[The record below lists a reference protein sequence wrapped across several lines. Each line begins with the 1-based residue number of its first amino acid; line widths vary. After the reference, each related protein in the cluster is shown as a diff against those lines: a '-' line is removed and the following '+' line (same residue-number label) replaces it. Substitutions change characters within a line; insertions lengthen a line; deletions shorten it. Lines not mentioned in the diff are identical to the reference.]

1 MKIFFLRIYFALRY
15 IATHSHFQMSS
26 CRYDCSNFIRYT
38 GDKETSMKSARDET
52 LKKLDGEELN
62 GEIYRVVGYG
72 NVSGL
77 REMLEMYDGDA

>member
-1 MKIFFLRIYFALRY
+1 MKR
-15 IATHSHFQMSS
+15 
-26 CRYDCSNFIRYT
+26 
-38 GDKETSMKSARDET
+38 ARDET